1 MRQLIAKIKPASG
14 YSQFLHV
21 GLNVLFPLLIFVLVR
36 IEFIQLAVVL
46 ILLSKWRMF
55 AVRPRFWFANVR
67 ANAVDII
74 VSLSFLL
81 FMSSSE
87 SPFVQFTWAASYALW
102 LAAIKPMS
110 STFMISLQAMLGL
123 LFGLSAVF
131 IGLSGVPLYGLVLG
145 TGLVCYLSARHF
157 FDSFDEPYARLLAYG
172 WAYFGAALTWVL
184 GHWLLFYG
192 NGLIAQPT
200 LILVALGYC
209 LAALYYLDHYDKLSR
224 LVRVEIMAITGVTVV
239 AIVGSLLVNVSGTVQ
254 DLLR

>member
-55 AVRPRFWFANVR
+55 VVRPRFWLANIR

-81 FMSSSE
+81 FMANSA
-87 SPFVQFTWAASYALW
+87 SPFVQFLWAAAYALW
-102 LAAIKPMS
+102 LTAIKPMS

-131 IGLSGVPLYGLVLG
+131 IGLSGAPLYGLVLG

-172 WAYFGAALTWVL
+172 WAYFGAALTWIL

-192 NGLIAQPT
+192 KGLIAQPT

-224 LVRVEIMAITGVTVV
+224 LVRIEIMAITGVTIV
-239 AIVGSLLVNVSGTVQ
+239 AIAGSLLVNVSGTVQ